1 MMKITAKPFTLE
13 LKNPFGISKNL
24 RNSTDIV
31 IVTIE
36 LDGFYGFGEASLPPY
51 LIENQLSVLNFI
63 KKVNPIN
70 ITYPFDFAQIHQ
82 YLDNL
87 DQGNYAAKASIDI
100 ALHDLQGKIEQKA
113 LFQILDSN
121 PEKMPYSAFTIGIDT
136 PEVVI
141 AKTKQAN
148 AFRYLKV
155 KLGGEYDEA
164 MIKAIRTVSFKPLYI
179 DVNEGWKE
187 KRKALDSIF
196 RLRDDGAKL
205 IEQPMPVQDL
215 AETSWLS
222 ENSPVPIIADEAF
235 QTIDDLEKLQG
246 VYKGVVVK
254 LMKCGGIY
262 PSKQII
268 EKGKKLDLKIMMGC
282 MNESSCAIMAAAALA
297 PFCNFADLDG
307 PFLLTNN
314 PYVDPKM
321 ANGKIVLSKNPGLG
335 LSSNS

>member
-1 MMKITAKPFTLE
+1 MKITAKPFTLE

-36 LDGFYGFGEASLPPY
+36 MDGFNGYGEASLPPY

-63 KKVNPIN
+63 KKVIATN
-70 ITYPFDFAQIHQ
+70 IKYPFDFALIHQ

-87 DQGNYAAKASIDI
+87 DKGNYAAKASVDI
-100 ALHDLQGKIEQKA
+100 ALHDLQGKIESKA
-113 LFQILDSN
+113 LFQMLESN
-121 PEKMPYSAFTIGIDT
+121 PEKMPYSAFTVGIDI

-141 AKTKQAN
+141 AKTKQAS

-155 KLGGEYDEA
+155 KLGGEDDEEI
-164 MIKAIRTVSFKPLYI
+164 IKAIRSVSFKPLYI

-205 IEQPMPVQDL
+205 IEQPMPVQNL
-215 AETSWLS
+215 VETSWLS
-222 ENSPVPIIADEAF
+222 ENSPIPIIADEAF
-235 QTIDDLEKLQG
+235 QTVDDLEKLQG
-246 VYKGVVVK
+246 VYKGIVVK

-262 PSKQII
+262 PASQII
-268 EKGKKLDLKIMMGC
+268 EKAKKLDFKIMMGC
-282 MNESSCAIMAAAALA
+282 MNESSCAVMAAAALA
-297 PFCNFADLDG
+297 PFCNYADLDG

-314 PYVDPKM
+314 PYSNPKM
-321 ANGKIVLSKNPGLG
+321 ADGKIVLNNNPGLG
-335 LSSNS
+335 LSINN